1 MVRDSKVTSII
12 LKTRLMVNKFLK
24 WFNILIGDEIPGRVV
39 ASRLSPGMRLRLS
52 LFSEATDA

>member
-24 WFNILIGDEIPGRVV
+24 RFDILIGDEIPGRVV
-39 ASRLSPGMRLRLS
+39 ASRLSTGVH
-52 LFSEATDA
+52 